1 MVMVV
6 GNVWVPFV
14 PPLWIPA
21 PYRGTGVFSITRVSV
36 LHLKGSHVAGDYP
49 TPGGFETRLYG
60 DVDYGWGAGRRPP
73 SWGQAPALHF
83 PPHHPSWIPAPYRGT
98 ECFR

>member
-1 MVMVV
+1 M
-6 GNVWVPFV
+6 
-14 PPLWIPA
+14 
-21 PYRGTGVFSITRVSV
+21 

-73 SWGQAPALHF
+73 SWGQAFLRIPALAM
-83 PPHHPSWIPAPYRGT
+83 SAGEEIGSPAVGVKR
-98 ECFR
+98 CIR